1 MKNCISNPVFTT
13 ESKLEQTVL
22 TDYCGA
28 FGYPYEVVCLP
39 DETDSTYKTEVYYS
53 FEPGELA
60 EIIEFVRF
68 ATEKRQQELTEW
80 LNHKSRDNY
89 MYINAEKDIEKF
101 PPYVTVC
108 DTAYPIFLGGAPQ
121 YSIIVPADRVAELER
136 WCEENNCTLL
146 E

>member
-22 TDYCGA
+22 TDYCNA
-28 FGYPYEVVCLP
+28 LGYPYEVVCLP

-53 FEPGELA
+53 FEPRELT

-68 ATEKRQQELTEW
+68 ATRKRQQELTEW
-80 LNHKSRDNY
+80 LSRKS
-89 MYINAEKDIEKF
+89 
-101 PPYVTVC
+101 
-108 DTAYPIFLGGAPQ
+108 
-121 YSIIVPADRVAELER
+121 
-136 WCEENNCTLL
+136 EN